1 VAEHAAVAE
10 RAARIAQAELA
21 AARAAKATHQ
31 AAADARE
38 AAAAA
43 AALRAEADAGEQEDY
58 SASVDRAGRTCG
70 FDGGRVRNFDA
81 EQMWDKRARGFDS
94 GRGHGFDIERA
105 GGLEGGHAGGL
116 DADVPADAGAWAAWE
131 LWTQAGEPTQ
141 MLAHRPDRIRESTM
155 HWRPSG
161 TRSARRTSGPSV
173 TSSWTLADVASTHVA
188 SADKTL
194 ARGALAGGAPA
205 LPRTGVV
212 VDPALLPSFRPL
224 SRILAPAADVPCSP
238 GPTTPSGQW

>member
-1 VAEHAAVAE
+1 V
-10 RAARIAQAELA
+10 
-21 AARAAKATHQ
+21 ARAAKAAHQ
-31 AAADARE
+31 ATADARE
-38 AAAAA
+38 ATAVA
-43 AALRAEADAGEQEDY
+43 AALRAKADAGEQEDY
-58 SASVDRAGRTCG
+58 DASADRAGRTRG

-81 EQMWDKRARGFDS
+81 EQMWDQWARSFDS

-105 GGLEGGHAGGL
+105 GGL
-116 DADVPADAGAWAAWE
+116 DADAPADAGAWAAWE

-141 MLAHRPDRIRESTM
+141 MLAHRPGRIHESTM

-161 TRSARRTSGPSV
+161 TRSAWRTSGPSV
-173 TSSWTLADVASTHVA
+173 TSSWTSADVASTHVA

-194 ARGALAGGAPA
+194 ARGALAGGAPP